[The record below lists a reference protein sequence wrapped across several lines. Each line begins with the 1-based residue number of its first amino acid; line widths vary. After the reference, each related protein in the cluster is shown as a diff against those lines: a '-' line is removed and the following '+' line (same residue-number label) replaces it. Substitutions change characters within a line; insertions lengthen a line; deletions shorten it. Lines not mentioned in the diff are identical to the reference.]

1 MNGCL
6 HRRLKASIASKADHF
21 KGRWL
26 PNAFCIPLGTHCLQV
41 PLWLSFVSFVSHP
54 LRGAAAFPPWV
65 RRGCPQD
72 FPSTSAVA
80 LYFFR
85 TSQTQT
91 KTSEHLLSTTHG
103 VLQRK
108 LACTSAPLILEPL
121 SITVYKFLKSPW
133 QLPTQTLDIVSGVDS
148 LHDRLQPRGK
158 LRHCLRPGS
167 CDPRSLLLLPDP
179 CDSSFVNPPSPPP
192 GGGGPP
198 KGSPKKKMVL
208 AEEAPKNR
216 P

>member
-121 SITVYKFLKSPW
+121 SITTF
-133 QLPTQTLDIVSGVDS
+133 
-148 LHDRLQPRGK
+148 PR
-158 LRHCLRPGS
+158 
-167 CDPRSLLLLPDP
+167 
-179 CDSSFVNPPSPPP
+179 PSPPFP
-192 GGGGPP
+192 QGEGGT
-198 KGSPKKKMVL
+198 KQN
-208 AEEAPKNR
+208 ARYADAR
-216 P
+216 YADATRRF

>member
-91 KTSEHLLSTTHG
+91 KTTEHLLSTTHG

-121 SITVYKFLKSPW
+121 SITVYQFLKSPW
-133 QLPTQTLDIVSGVDS
+133 QLLTQTLDIVSGVDKS
-148 LHDRLQPRGK
+148 KYH
-158 LRHCLRPGS
+158 S
-167 CDPRSLLLLPDP
+167 
-179 CDSSFVNPPSPPP
+179 
-192 GGGGPP
+192 
-198 KGSPKKKMVL
+198 
-208 AEEAPKNR
+208 
-216 P
+216 